1 MNKVEL
7 SGRRGLTS
15 TFDRGKLFAPSVNIN
30 ISAAVYHLY
39 QYANR
44 EKGTGAAFAPWLLLY
59 LCLSVQRI
67 NRNNQGE
74 TTGYVCSYAD
84 IAKHYNVS
92 RTKAVRAAKWLE
104 QHEWLTIAKEGK
116 TSVFNLNI
124 ERINECLANPSAA
137 GVEYDNGEMWVA
149 LLQNRTHS

>member
-1 MNKVEL
+1 MKHFSN
-7 SGRRGLTS
+7 
-15 TFDRGKLFAPSVNIN
+15 
-30 ISAAVYHLY
+30 SAYIHLNDNLLLVVYHLN
-39 QYANR
+39 QYANKV
-44 EKGTGAAFAPWLLLY
+44 KGTGSAFAPWLLFY

-124 ERINECLANPSAA
+124 EKINKHLANPSRPH
-137 GVEYDNGEMWVA
+137 NH
-149 LLQNRTHS
+149 N